1 MAKELGKPRVGPD
14 GKPMQVPIPRDVQPG
29 LKEAGQHM
37 ERAEDDLRG
46 QAPREALGEEGQA
59 LEKLNQLKEQMQRE
73 RRPKEAQAGGRTDK
87 EPVRIPGADEFRAPK
102 EFRQDLL
109 DAMKRGA
116 PAEYKEQLKRYY
128 EELAK

>member
-1 MAKELGKPRVGPD
+1 MK
-14 GKPMQVPIPRDVQPG
+14 Q
-29 LKEAGQHM
+29 
-37 ERAEDDLRG
+37 
-46 QAPREALGEEGQA
+46 
-59 LEKLNQLKEQMQRE
+59 QMQRE
-73 RRPKEAQAGGRTDK
+73 RRPKDQQAGGRMDK